1 MWFRSALYNFEYKLI
16 CVIILTSVVSSDVA
30 ALSPVSSEDCE
41 KPVLHSD
48 QSLLEVQDFRYLG
61 WSISINY
68 YKEVTW
74 VSASSKENLV
84 DDDQFLRSL
93 NSRLQLI
100 KLSLPKVKIDNVG
113 PCKKFLAKAIKI
125 L

>member
-1 MWFRSALYNFEYKLI
+1 MRFRSALYNFEYKLI
-16 CVIILTSVVSSDVA
+16 CVIILSSIVSPEVA

-48 QSLLEVQDFRYLG
+48 QRLLEVKDFRHLG
-61 WSISINY
+61 WSIRINY
-68 YKEVTW
+68 YEEVTW
-74 VSASSKENLV
+74 VSASEKENLV